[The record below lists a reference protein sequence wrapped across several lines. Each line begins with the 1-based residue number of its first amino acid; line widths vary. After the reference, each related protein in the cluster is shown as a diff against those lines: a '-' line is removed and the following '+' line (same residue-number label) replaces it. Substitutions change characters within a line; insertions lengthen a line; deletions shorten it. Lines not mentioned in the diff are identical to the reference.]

1 MSTLL
6 SSLCTAFCGA
16 VVISKQQSS
25 YMQRGYAPIIVL
37 QQQRS
42 NIVSAEEEQVVVVR
56 PVTSA
61 SDVLEL
67 ADLRYNEWIMV
78 PDSMT
83 HDHGGGVSRHGFRC
97 ATAEICEERS
107 SQGAVAFLAR
117 LQQDHSNISSDSDS
131 SSSSRRV
138 AAGAAELSPIE
149 LQGAVRDSNVR
160 MLYVT
165 DFVTVQEYRRRGVA
179 RALMRAL
186 EEYAI
191 SASFTAAGVDD
202 DFTEVLVGAADTR
215 KKATEKSPTRAKSAV
230 MVAPTSVLLLLH
242 VEPSNHV
249 ALNFYRKLQY
259 HENFH
264 HGAVGHTILNVEK
277 LAENA
282 GTKGQL
288 LLGKLLDTVAEPTF
302 NLQQ

>member
-83 HDHGGGVSRHGFRC
+83 HDNDGGVSRHGFRC

-117 LQQDHSNISSDSDS
+117 LQQDHSNTRSNN
-131 SSSSRRV
+131 SSSSRQV
-138 AAGAAELSPIE
+138 AVGAAELSPIE

-165 DFVTVQEYRRRGVA
+165 DFVTVREYRRRGVA

-191 SASFTAAGVDD
+191 SATSTAGADD
-202 DFTEVLVGAADTR
+202 DFTEVLVRAADTK
-215 KKATEKSPTRAKSAV
+215 KKATEESPTRTKSAV
-230 MVAPTSVLLLLH
+230 MASATSVLLLLH

-282 GTKGQL
+282 GTTGQL